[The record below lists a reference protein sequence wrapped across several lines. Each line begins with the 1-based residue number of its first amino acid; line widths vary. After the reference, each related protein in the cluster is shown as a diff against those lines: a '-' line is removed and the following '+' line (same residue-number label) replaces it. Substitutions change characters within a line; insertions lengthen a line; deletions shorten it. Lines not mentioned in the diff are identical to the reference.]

1 MLNDY
6 QNQQLIRLLDTGM
19 EVEEVLNILVKDN
32 VITDDQANEVYNE
45 YNELR

>member
-6 QNQQLIRLLDTGM
+6 QNQQLCALLDTGM

-32 VITDDQANEVYNE
+32 VITDDQANEVYD
-45 YNELR
+45 ELRN

>member
-6 QNQQLIRLLDTGM
+6 QNQQLISLLDTGM

-45 YNELR
+45 LR

>member
-19 EVEEVLNILVKDN
+19 EVEEALNILVNDN
-32 VITDDQANEVYNE
+32 VITDDQANEVYD
-45 YNELR
+45 ELR